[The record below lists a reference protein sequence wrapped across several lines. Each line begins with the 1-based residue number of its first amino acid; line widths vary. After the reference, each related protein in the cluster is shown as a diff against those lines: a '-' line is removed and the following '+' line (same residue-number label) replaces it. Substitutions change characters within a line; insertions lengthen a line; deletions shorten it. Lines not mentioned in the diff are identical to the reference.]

1 MNSKCGVQSKRRC
14 ESHESCVCIVG
25 FSACGCQKKSVVYE
39 TECIRHVAVHRDKH
53 CQTYWTERDR
63 DRETQR
69 DRDRETQRDKDRE
82 RERERE
88 SDRDRE
94 RQTDR
99 QRQPH
104 VSTTSSFPVQHPC
117 FETAPLTLTYNKQL
131 TNLFCIYRP
140 PPSKKNK
147 FSDSM
152 FFDQFSDF
160 LEHSD
165 SLPGKTLLMGDFNF
179 HFENVEN
186 NNSRKLHV

>member
-82 RERERE
+82 RETETER
-88 SDRDRE
+88 DTQRDTE
-94 RQTDR
+94 TDR
-99 QRQPH
+99 QTGRQ
-104 VSTTSSFPVQHPC
+104 T
-117 FETAPLTLTYNKQL
+117 ETQTERERCLRRFRLTVTITANDR
-131 TNLFCIYRP
+131 N
-140 PPSKKNK
+140 
-147 FSDSM
+147 
-152 FFDQFSDF
+152 
-160 LEHSD
+160 
-165 SLPGKTLLMGDFNF
+165 
-179 HFENVEN
+179 
-186 NNSRKLHV
+186 